1 VPVAHSR
8 SHRGGLRPRV
18 AARCARDY
26 RAIATSATVSPA
38 FLNRPVGAELTA
50 AAPPEN
56 LAAPGGRGD
65 RAGEG
70 SGTVS
75 MVIAY
80 RLQRVVVAAACFLGA
95 TCLSGAISVAAA
107 QDTVE
112 PFFKGKQIAMIV
124 GSSPGGG
131 YDTYARLLARPF
143 GNAIPGKPA
152 VVVQN
157 MSGAGSNRAAG
168 YVYSVAPKDGTT
180 IAAIFPGAVILPLL
194 GDVKVQHD
202 PSKLI
207 YLGSANSDVYVCY
220 VRTDAPVKTYKDM
233 LTKELIVGAS
243 NPGATTYDLPLLL
256 NNVVGTKFRIVTG
269 YPGSREI
276 AIALERG
283 EVQGACGIGWTGIE
297 ALHPDW
303 FRDDKIRVLV
313 QLSNKGHADLNKR
326 HVPLAAELAR
336 NDDER
341 RVIELV
347 FSQGLFGRP
356 YVLPPGVPADRVAA
370 LRKAFVEAL
379 NDKDL
384 RSDAD
389 KMHLDIDPIAGDELQ
404 KIVSNLYATPKPI
417 VERARQ
423 ALSARPKQ

>member
-1 VPVAHSR
+1 
-8 SHRGGLRPRV
+8 
-18 AARCARDY
+18 
-26 RAIATSATVSPA
+26 
-38 FLNRPVGAELTA
+38 
-50 AAPPEN
+50 
-56 LAAPGGRGD
+56 
-65 RAGEG
+65 
-70 SGTVS
+70 
-75 MVIAY
+75 
-80 RLQRVVVAAACFLGA
+80 
-95 TCLSGAISVAAA
+95 
-107 QDTVE
+107 
-112 PFFKGKQIAMIV
+112 
-124 GSSPGGG
+124 
-131 YDTYARLLARPF
+131 
-143 GNAIPGKPA
+143 
-152 VVVQN
+152 
-157 MSGAGSNRAAG
+157 
-168 YVYSVAPKDGTT
+168 
-180 IAAIFPGAVILPLL
+180 
-194 GDVKVQHD
+194 
-202 PSKLI
+202 
-207 YLGSANSDVYVCY
+207 

>member
-1 VPVAHSR
+1 
-8 SHRGGLRPRV
+8 
-18 AARCARDY
+18 
-26 RAIATSATVSPA
+26 
-38 FLNRPVGAELTA
+38 
-50 AAPPEN
+50 
-56 LAAPGGRGD
+56 
-65 RAGEG
+65 
-70 SGTVS
+70 
-75 MVIAY
+75 
-80 RLQRVVVAAACFLGA
+80 
-95 TCLSGAISVAAA
+95 
-107 QDTVE
+107 
-112 PFFKGKQIAMIV
+112 
-124 GSSPGGG
+124 
-131 YDTYARLLARPF
+131 
-143 GNAIPGKPA
+143 
-152 VVVQN
+152 
-157 MSGAGSNRAAG
+157 
-168 YVYSVAPKDGTT
+168 
-180 IAAIFPGAVILPLL
+180 
-194 GDVKVQHD
+194 
-202 PSKLI
+202 
-207 YLGSANSDVYVCY
+207 
-220 VRTDAPVKTYKDM
+220 M

-389 KMHLDIDPIAGDELQ
+389 KMHLDVDPIAGDELQ